1 MEDWL
6 KRRLSPVKDETD
18 RWTELSSSLQTYW
31 EENFDP
37 YHTDLLNLRSVYTM
51 SRTDLAMKMRELGD
65 YFLPDW
71 PTEYDQSLSVAW
83 REGEILRKSTEYIL
97 TSTFRRNFRNLTVS
111 WVQLYAP
118 KTGDYGTVFIAENG
132 VLGGGGSLTD
142 YFLTSRGKIS
152 LDMGD
157 MYKTSWTKDTFV
169 PVAEKLVK
177 KIKPLHI
184 VYDGI
189 FFEWNL
195 RCDATNITSNL
206 SKQVENNISI
216 NINFSRRYD
225 IIRADEAI
233 TDDGGNNADV
243 KIFNALNISMDF
255 KTKLVGPLLDEIQL
269 DAMELDF

>member
-6 KRRLSPVKDETD
+6 KRRLSPVKDKTD

-37 YHTDLLNLRSVYTM
+37 YHNDLLNLRSVYTM
-51 SRTDLAMKMRELGD
+51 SRPDLAMKMRELGD
-65 YFLPDW
+65 FFLPDW
-71 PTEYDQSLSVAW
+71 PTEYDQALSVAW

-111 WVQLYAP
+111 WVQLYAL
-118 KTGDYGTVFIAENG
+118 KSNDYGSRFVTENA
-132 VLGGGGSLTD
+132 VLGGGGEISD

-169 PVAEKLVK
+169 PVAEKLVR

-189 FFEWNL
+189 YFEWNVF
-195 RCDATNITSNL
+195 CDATGFSVGFKKNVTNKIN
-206 SKQVENNISI
+206 I
-216 NINFSRRYD
+216 NINFIKRYD

-233 TDDGGNNADV
+233 TDDNGNSTDV
-243 KIFNALNISMDF
+243 KIFNSLNIVTNF
-255 KTKLVGPLLDEIQL
+255 ETKMNGPIID
-269 DAMELDF
+269 